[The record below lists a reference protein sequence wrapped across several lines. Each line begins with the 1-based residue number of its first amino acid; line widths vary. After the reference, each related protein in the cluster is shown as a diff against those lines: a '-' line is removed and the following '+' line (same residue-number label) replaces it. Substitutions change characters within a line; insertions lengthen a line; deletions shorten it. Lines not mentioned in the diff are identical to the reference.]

1 MGATQIPPEAL
12 VRVIGAYALLGI
24 PLDVLLDAFHPDPA
38 SVDAQTRER
47 LEQAAQ
53 ELRDKA
59 GQLSTVARGGK
70 IRRGPSTEEIS
81 PEELEAA
88 YWMRRLQNDG
98 VPVED
103 IPRVLKKYNVGGFSR
118 EKLSELRKL
127 QIQPPS

>member
-1 MGATQIPPEAL
+1 MG
-12 VRVIGAYALLGI
+12 V
-24 PLDVLLDAFHPDPA
+24 PLDDLLDAFHPDPA
-38 SVDAQTRER
+38 SVDAKIRKR
-47 LEQAAQ
+47 LEQATQ
-53 ELRDKA
+53 ELMHKA
-59 GQLSTVARGGK
+59 EQLCKLARGGT
-70 IRRGPSTEEIS
+70 IRRGPSTEELS

-103 IPRVLKKYNVGGFSR
+103 IPRVLKKYRVGRFSR